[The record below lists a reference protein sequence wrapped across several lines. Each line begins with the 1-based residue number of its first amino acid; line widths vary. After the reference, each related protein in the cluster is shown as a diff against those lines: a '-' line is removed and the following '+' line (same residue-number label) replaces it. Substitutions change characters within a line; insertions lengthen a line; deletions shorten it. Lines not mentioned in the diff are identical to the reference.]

1 MSGHIPVML
10 EEVIKAL
17 DVQDGDV
24 IIDGTFGGG
33 GYTRAFLEKA
43 DCKVIAVDRDETAIA
58 RAVDLAAETSGR
70 VVPARGTFSKLDELA
85 KSKEFDT
92 VNGVVLDIGVSSFQI
107 DEAERGFS
115 FMKAGPLDMRM
126 DQSAGQTAADLVN
139 KVCDEK
145 ELADLFYKYGE
156 ERNSRKIARAIV
168 NRRDE
173 EPFETTKDLAG
184 FIAQIQP
191 KSFKDKQHPA
201 TRCFQALRIA
211 VNDELGELERG
222 LEAAER
228 ILAED
233 GRLVVVTFHSLE
245 DGIVKS
251 FLKDRSGNKAG
262 GSRYMPEVTPQSAP
276 SFKLVERKAVIVSQA
291 EADENPRARS
301 AKLRWAVRTDAP
313 AQEEVAA

>member
-10 EEVIKAL
+10 EEVIRAL

-33 GYTRAFLEKA
+33 GYTRAFLEQA

-70 VVPARGTFSKLDELA
+70 VVPARGIFSKLDELA
-85 KSKEFDT
+85 KSKEFDA

-115 FMKAGPLDMRM
+115 FMKDGPLDMRM

-168 NRRDE
+168 NRRGE
-173 EPFETTKDLAG
+173 EPFETTKDLAD
-184 FIAQIQP
+184 FIAEIQP

-228 ILAED
+228 ILGED

-251 FLKDRSGNKAG
+251 FLKERSGNKAG
-262 GSRYMPEVTPQSAP
+262 GSRYMPEVAPQSAP
-276 SFKLVERKAVIVSQA
+276 SFKLIERKAVIVSQA

-313 AQEEVAA
+313 AQEEMAA